1 MASLLQQSLRP
12 GSRVGLTSSVDY
24 FKRRGRADKGGVNTA
39 VDTIKDANIKPPE
52 GTGINVTPS
61 GGESAFGKGYQG
73 GTPGAQPTGLTSE
86 QAQAISLGSGVAS
99 LVGVAT
105 NNPGLTQMAQNT
117 NAAVQAG
124 QNNYGPA
131 INLAGSVLGV
141 DPTITGLASLGL
153 SPNGITP
160 AQAVNFGAGLVG
172 LGAPNLALQA
182 ATGLFG
188 DVTTSLGDVATL
200 SDSGAQALGSNQGP
214 VDNAQAMMALNNPN
228 NPDPLGSLV
237 ALNPNV
243 NAPDVSPEAQFSAD
257 QALSW
262 GMNTPFSSTGV
273 PGSVNSGVTTSPVNM
288 GGLGQVTSINPGEGY
303 ADTGPDN
310 AANAADAAVAASGDA
325 GQAASVTGVSGNNG
339 ASDGVGPDGSPGDG
353 VGNGTG
359 GWKDGGYINQMP
371 GLTQRYMDGGQVM
384 GGQGQMMMG
393 AQPDAQQIQ
402 AQVAQMLRDP
412 RRVQQMLARPMQL
425 MQSGELTP
433 DEVITMGRVA
443 QASMFNPELYPQ
455 LRQFVAAQGMNPLPP
470 SYDPMVITKILA
482 VSQAL
487 QLVMQ
492 GGQGGQGAT
501 PPGQVPSMGQAQMQN
516 PTGMR
521 NGGYLQGPGTGRSD
535 SIGTVNETTGSPVK
549 VSNGEYVIPAHVVR
563 AKGRDFFDGLLRKYT
578 SVPKGD

>member
-1 MASLLQQSLRP
+1 MASLLEQSLRP

-24 FKRRGRADKGGVNTA
+24 FQRRGRADKGGINTA
-39 VDTIKDANIKPPE
+39 VDTIKDANIKPPA

-61 GGESAFGKGYQG
+61 GGESAFGPGYQG
-73 GTPGAQPTGLTSE
+73 GTPGATPTNMTAE
-86 QAQAISLGSGVAS
+86 QAQAALLGTGVAN

-105 NNPGLTQMAQNT
+105 NNPALTQMANNT
-117 NAAVQAG
+117 NAMVNAG
-124 QNNYGPA
+124 RGNYGGA

-141 DPTITGLASLGL
+141 DP
-153 SPNGITP
+153 
-160 AQAVNFGAGLVG
+160 AVTGLVG
-172 LGAPNLALQA
+172 LGLNPPTPEQAIDMAVSLVGLGVPNQA
-182 ATGLFG
+182 MQVATGLFG
-188 DVTTSLGDVATL
+188 DVTTSAGDIAMN
-200 SDSGAQALGSNQGP
+200 AQTGEAAFGDNGP
-214 VDNAQAMMALNNPN
+214 IDNAQGGMAINQSNDPMGAFMGSPEVGQNVSGNVDAMNAAALGEARAVNENVTAQNGLTVTPGGGWFSPN
-228 NPDPLGSLV
+228 DMGPQ
-237 ALNPNV
+237 
-243 NAPDVSPEAQFSAD
+243 APDATGIDASPDA
-257 QALSW
+257 
-262 GMNTPFSSTGV
+262 
-273 PGSVNSGVTTSPVNM
+273 
-288 GGLGQVTSINPGEGY
+288 GLGGPGQNGGV
-303 ADTGPDN
+303 D
-310 AANAADAAVAASGDA
+310 S
-325 GQAASVTGVSGNNG
+325 ASVGVSGNSG
-339 ASDGVGPDGSPGDG
+339 ASDSVGPDGSPGDG
-353 VGNGTG
+353 IGNGTG
-359 GWKDGGYINQMP
+359 GWKDGGYISQTP

-433 DEVITMGRVA
+433 DEVVTMGRVA

-487 QLVMQ
+487 QMVMQ

-501 PPGQVPSMGQAQMQN
+501 PPGQVPSTGQAQMQN

>member
-1 MASLLQQSLRP
+1 MAQSLLQQSLRP

-24 FKRRGRADKGGVNTA
+24 FQRRGRADKGGVNTA

-61 GGESAFGKGYQG
+61 GGESAYGEGYQG
-73 GTPGAQPTGLTSE
+73 GTPGAQPIGMTAE
-86 QAQAISLGSGVAS
+86 QAQAVGLGSGVAS
-99 LVGVAT
+99 LIGAAT
-105 NNPGLTQMAQNT
+105 NNPGLAQMAQGA
-117 NAAVQAG
+117 NAAAQASQG
-124 QNNYGPA
+124 RFGPA
-131 INLAGSVLGV
+131 LNMAGSVLGLN
-141 DPTITGLASLGL
+141 PTATGLIGLGL
-153 SPNGITP
+153 NPS
-160 AQAVNFGAGLVG
+160 AEQAVNFGVGLAGLG
-172 LGAPNLALQA
+172 LPNLGLQLG
-182 ATGLFG
+182 TGLFG
-188 DVTTSLGDVATL
+188 DVSTSIGDMAV
-200 SDSGAQALGSNQGP
+200 SGPTGEAAYGDNGP
-214 VDNAQAMMALNNPN
+214 VDNAQGGMAINNSNDPMGAFMGARGLNVSDNVDAMN
-228 NPDPLGSLV
+228 
-237 ALNPNV
+237 
-243 NAPDVSPEAQFSAD
+243 
-257 QALSW
+257 
-262 GMNTPFSSTGV
+262 
-273 PGSVNSGVTTSPVNM
+273 
-288 GGLGQVTSINPGEGY
+288 
-303 ADTGPDN
+303 
-310 AANAADAAVAASGDA
+310 DAALGRARSTNENVTAQNGLTVTPGGGWFSPNDMGPQAPDA
-325 GQAASVTGVSGNNG
+325 GQVGPGQNGGFDSSGGAAASDTGQ
-339 ASDGVGPDGSPGDG
+339 VGPGPNGGFDSSGSVSSDAGPTGPGQDGGFESGG
-353 VGNGTG
+353 V
-359 GWKDGGYINQMP
+359 WKDGGYINQMP

-433 DEVITMGRVA
+433 DEVVTMGRVA

-487 QLVMQ
+487 QMVM
-492 GGQGGQGAT
+492 QGGQGAT
-501 PPGQVPSMGQAQMQN
+501 PPGQVPSMEQAQMQN
-516 PTGMR
+516 PTGTQ

-549 VSNGEYVIPAHVVR
+549 VSNGEYVIPEHVVR

>member
-24 FKRRGRADKGGVNTA
+24 FKRRGRADKGGINTA

-61 GGESAFGKGYQG
+61 GGESAFGAGYQG
-73 GTPGAQPTGLTSE
+73 GTPGATPTGMTAE
-86 QAQAISLGSGVAS
+86 QAQAVNLGSGVAS
-99 LVGVAT
+99 LLGVAT
-105 NNPGLTQMAQNT
+105 NNPGLTQMAQNA
-117 NAAVQAG
+117 NAMVQAG
-124 QNNYGPA
+124 QKNYGPA
-131 INLAGSVLGV
+131 VNIAGSVLGV
-141 DPTITGLASLGL
+141 NPTVTGLASLGL

-160 AQAVNFGAGLVG
+160 EQAVNFGVGLAGLGV
-172 LGAPNLALQA
+172 PNLGLQA

-188 DVTTSLGDVATL
+188 DVTTSFGDIAMNAETGYAAYGDV
-200 SDSGAQALGSNQGP
+200 GP
-214 VDNAQAMMALNNPN
+214 VDAAQGGMAINQSRDPMGAFMGSPEVGQNVSN
-228 NPDPLGSLV
+228 NPDAMNAAALGEARAINENVTAQNGLTVTPGGGWFS
-237 ALNPNV
+237 PNDMGPQ
-243 NAPDVSPEAQFSAD
+243 APDATGIDASPDA
-257 QALSW
+257 
-262 GMNTPFSSTGV
+262 
-273 PGSVNSGVTTSPVNM
+273 
-288 GGLGQVTSINPGEGY
+288 GLGGPGQNGGV
-303 ADTGPDN
+303 DSSPGIS
-310 AANAADAAVAASGDA
+310 VSGD
-325 GQAASVTGVSGNNG
+325 GIGNNG
-339 ASDGVGPDGSPGDG
+339 SSDGVGADGSPGDG
-353 VGNGTG
+353 IGNGTG

-433 DEVITMGRVA
+433 DEVVTMGRVA
-443 QASMFNPELYPQ
+443 QASMFNPALYPQ

-487 QLVMQ
+487 QMVM
-492 GGQGGQGAT
+492 QGGQGAT
-501 PPGQVPSMGQAQMQN
+501 PPGQVPSTGQAQMQN

>member
-24 FKRRGRADKGGVNTA
+24 FKRRGRADKGGINTA
-39 VDTIKDANIKPPE
+39 VDTIKDANIKPPA

-73 GTPGAQPTGLTSE
+73 GTPGATPTGMTAE
-86 QAQAISLGSGVAS
+86 EAQAISLGSGVAN

-105 NNPGLTQMAQNT
+105 NNPSLSQMAQNT

-131 INLAGSVLGV
+131 LNLAGSVLGV
-141 DPTITGLASLGL
+141 NPAVTGLIGLGL
-153 SPNGITP
+153 NPPTP
-160 AQAVNFGAGLVG
+160 EQAVNMAAGLVG
-172 LGAPNLALQA
+172 LGVPNLGLQA
-182 ATGLFG
+182 ATALFG
-188 DVTTSLGDVATL
+188 DTQTSFGDIAMNAPTGYAAYGDV
-200 SDSGAQALGSNQGP
+200 GP
-214 VDNAQAMMALNNPN
+214 VDAAQGGMAINQSQDPMGAFMGALGQDVSDNVDAMNDAAYGQAMATNENVTAQNGLSVTPAGGWFSPN
-228 NPDPLGSLV
+228 DMGPP
-237 ALNPNV
+237 
-243 NAPDVSPEAQFSAD
+243 AP
-257 QALSW
+257 
-262 GMNTPFSSTGV
+262 
-273 PGSVNSGVTTSPVNM
+273 
-288 GGLGQVTSINPGEGY
+288 
-303 ADTGPDN
+303 DTGPDN
-310 AANAADAAVAASGDA
+310 AANAADAAVAVSGDA

-433 DEVITMGRVA
+433 DEVVTMGRVA
-443 QASMFNPELYPQ
+443 QASMFNPNLYPQ

-487 QLVMQ
+487 QMVMQ

>member
-24 FKRRGRADKGGVNTA
+24 FKRRGRADKGGINTA

-61 GGESAFGKGYQG
+61 GGESAFGQGYQG
-73 GTPGAQPTGLTSE
+73 GTPGATPTGLTAE
-86 QAQAISLGSGVAS
+86 EAQAISLGSGVAS
-99 LVGVAT
+99 LLGVAT
-105 NNPGLTQMAQNT
+105 GNPSLAQAAQTT

-124 QNNYGPA
+124 QNNFGPA
-131 INLAGSVLGV
+131 INMAGSVLGINPAV
-141 DPTITGLASLGL
+141 TGLASLAFNPDPVSVTNTAL
-153 SPNGITP
+153 
-160 AQAVNFGAGLVG
+160 GLVG
-172 LGAPNLALQA
+172 LGVPNLGLQA

-188 DVTTSLGDVATL
+188 DTPTTLGDVAINGPT
-200 SDSGAQALGSNQGP
+200 GAAAYGNNGP
-214 VDNAQAMMALNNPN
+214 VDNAQGGMAINNSQ
-228 NPDPLGSLV
+228 DPLGAFAGALGVNVSDNVDAMNAAALGQANATNQTVTAQNGLSV
-237 ALNPNV
+237 APGGGWTSPNDMGPQ
-243 NAPDVSPEAQFSAD
+243 APDATGIDASPDA
-257 QALSW
+257 
-262 GMNTPFSSTGV
+262 
-273 PGSVNSGVTTSPVNM
+273 
-288 GGLGQVTSINPGEGY
+288 GLGGPGQNGGV
-303 ADTGPDN
+303 D
-310 AANAADAAVAASGDA
+310 SA
-325 GQAASVTGVSGNNG
+325 GVSSGNNG
-339 ASDGVGPDGSPGDG
+339 ASDSVGPDGSPGDG
-353 VGNGTG
+353 IGNGTG

-482 VSQAL
+482 ISQAL
-487 QLVMQ
+487 QMVMQ

-535 SIGTVNETTGSPVK
+535 SIGTVNETTQTPVK